1 MLTSVPC
8 IRCGKLTRV
17 YYVGVRTM
25 CKDCCKEIR
34 NKLIEAFP
42 DEENFIKYQ
51 ISNKGIQWIYEGLFE

>member
-1 MLTSVPC
+1 ME
-8 IRCGKLTRV
+8 
-17 YYVGVRTM
+17 VRTM

-51 ISNKGIQWIYEGLFE
+51 ISNKGIQWIYEGLFK

>member
-8 IRCGKLTRV
+8 IRCNRPIRV
-17 YYVGVRTM
+17 YHIGVRTM

-42 DEENFIKYQ
+42 NEANFIKYQ
-51 ISNKGIQWIYEGLFE
+51 ISNKGIQWIYEGLFK